1 MIKRFVPFAA
11 MVSLVLVVGC
21 TGYNSTDVKDKNK
34 DNTYVYG
41 EKGAPARQLNNK
53 YESDPASAERA
64 AKLREKMFGGGSVI
78 LQEGATPAEQPA
90 SAPTQ
95 ADSTTAKVNA

>member
-1 MIKRFVPFAA
+1 MIKRFAPLAV
-11 MVSLVLVVGC
+11 VSTLVLVYGC
-21 TGYNSTDVKDKNK
+21 TGYNSTDIKDKNK

-53 YESDPASAERA
+53 YESDPASADRA

-78 LQEGATPAEQPA
+78 LQEGATPAESAAPA
-90 SAPTQ
+90 QS
-95 ADSTTAKVNA
+95 DTTAAKVNA